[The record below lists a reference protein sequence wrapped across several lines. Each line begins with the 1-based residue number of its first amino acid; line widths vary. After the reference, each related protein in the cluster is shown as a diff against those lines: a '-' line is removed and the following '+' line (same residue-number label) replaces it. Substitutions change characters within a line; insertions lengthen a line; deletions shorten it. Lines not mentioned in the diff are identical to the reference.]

1 MATFVLTDAYISI
14 NSVDLSDWCTSV
26 TLSVEV
32 DEQEDTAFGD
42 TYRSRLGGLKDWSLD
57 LELNQDFAA
66 SAVEA
71 TLFSLLGTSTAV
83 DIRANTN
90 TVTATNPRYT
100 GNVLVTQ
107 FSPIDGA
114 VGDIATTSVS
124 WPGNGTLTRA
134 TST

>member
-1 MATFVLTDAYISI
+1 MATFVMTDAYISI

-42 TYRSRLGGLKDWSLD
+42 TYRSRLGGLRDWSLD
-57 LELNQDFAA
+57 LEFNQDFAA

-71 TLFSLLGTSTAV
+71 TLFSLLGSSTAV

-90 TVTATNPRYT
+90 LVTATNPRYT

>member
-1 MATFVLTDAYISI
+1 MSTFVLTDAYISI

-42 TYRSRLGGLKDWSLD
+42 TYRSRLGGLRDWSLD

-90 TVTATNPRYT
+90 LVTATNPRYT

>member
-1 MATFVLTDAYISI
+1 MSTFVLTDAYISI

-42 TYRSRLGGLKDWSLD
+42 TYRSRLGGLRDWSLD
-57 LELNQDFAA
+57 LEFNQDFAA

-71 TLFSLLGTSTAV
+71 TLFSLLGSSTAV

-90 TVTATNPRYT
+90 LVTATNPRYT

>member
-1 MATFVLTDAYISI
+1 MATFVLLDAYISV
-14 NSVDLSDWCTSV
+14 NSVDLSDWCTSA

-42 TYRSRLGGLKDWSLD
+42 TYRSRLGGLRDWSLD
-57 LELNQDFAA
+57 LEFNQDFAA

-90 TVTATNPRYT
+90 LVTATNPRYT

>member
-1 MATFVLTDAYISI
+1 MGTFVLTDAYISI

-42 TYRSRLGGLKDWSLD
+42 TYRSRLGGLRDWSLD
-57 LELNQDFAA
+57 LEFNQDFAA